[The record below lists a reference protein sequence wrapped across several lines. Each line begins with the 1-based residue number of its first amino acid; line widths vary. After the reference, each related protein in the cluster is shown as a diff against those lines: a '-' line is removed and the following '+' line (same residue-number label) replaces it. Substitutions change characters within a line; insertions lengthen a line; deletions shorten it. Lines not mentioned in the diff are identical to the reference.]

1 MPEMMPDRPDW
12 DEYEAEQEHIHRHNK
27 RLQREYERLEY
38 LADEQRDEADD
49 Y

>member
-1 MPEMMPDRPDW
+1 MFEMMPDRPDW
-12 DEYEAEQEHIHRHNK
+12 DEYEVEQERMRRHNK

-38 LADEQRDEADD
+38 LAEEQRDEAEN

>member
-1 MPEMMPDRPDW
+1 MYELMLDRPDW
-12 DEYEAEQEHIHRHNK
+12 DEHEAELARVHRHNK
-27 RLQREYERLEY
+27 KIQREYERLEY

>member
-1 MPEMMPDRPDW
+1 MPEMLLDRPDW
-12 DEYEAEQEHIHRHNK
+12 DEYDAKQERIRRHNK

-38 LADEQRDEADD
+38 LVEERRDETDD

>member
-1 MPEMMPDRPDW
+1 MLEMMPDRPDW
-12 DEYEAEQEHIHRHNK
+12 EEYEAEQNRVHKRNK

-38 LADEQRDEADD
+38 LADEQRDETDD

>member
-1 MPEMMPDRPDW
+1 MFERMPDRPDW
-12 DEYEAEQEHIHRHNK
+12 DEHEAEQSRMRHRNK
-27 RLQREYERLEY
+27 RIQREYERLEY